1 MGAKESGAGIGGVGI
16 GGGVMPTPGPRTQFG
31 AVPGYTNPEHETMKQ
46 TLRTLAPPVA
56 QMGRTPGLMG
66 ISLRGNVLGAGTIR
80 AMWRQAANYMPA
92 QAPFSW
98 TANGYDQSPP
108 NPSGVGITRALRYM
122 TRNLYMGSGIDNTR
136 FAGLHTEIYPQVR
149 SMPVTLGAGQVRTR
163 PTVRNRM
170 TSFGSRV
177 PTINQPVQAAESDT

>member
-1 MGAKESGAGIGGVGI
+1 
-16 GGGVMPTPGPRTQFG
+16 MPPPGPRTQHG
-31 AVPGYTNPEHETMKQ
+31 PDPGYTNPGGEGMNRLNHFNPP
-46 TLRTLAPPVA
+46 PPVA

-66 ISLRGNVLGAGTIR
+66 ISLRGNVLGAGQIR
-80 AMWRQAANYMPA
+80 TLWRQAVNYIPA

-98 TANGYDQSPP
+98 TENGNIGEHKVS
-108 NPSGVGITRALRYM
+108 SVGITRALRYM
-122 TRNLYMGSGIDNTR
+122 TRSVYMGSGIDNTR
-136 FAGLHTEIYPQVR
+136 FAGLHTEIYPKVR

-177 PTINQPVQAAESDT
+177 PTINQPVVAAESDT